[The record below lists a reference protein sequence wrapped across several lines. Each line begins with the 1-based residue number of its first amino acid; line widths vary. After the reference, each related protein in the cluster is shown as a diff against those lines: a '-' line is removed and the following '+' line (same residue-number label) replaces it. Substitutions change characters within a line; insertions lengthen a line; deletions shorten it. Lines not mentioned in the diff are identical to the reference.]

1 MCELCKLEAPP
12 LPGQRQYGPAQR
24 KADDAPRE
32 HKVSPVYITSVDEA
46 QGIVEAVVNVS
57 GILDEGNDIVQR
69 GAFTKTLTERGL
81 KVKVLDNH
89 RADSVMRVVGKVLEA
104 REVGRDALPA
114 NVLAQWPEAT
124 GGLWTKTQYLLNT
137 PEGEGVFRRI
147 AAGAVDE
154 YSIGYTAMQV
164 DYQMMS
170 LPDGRT
176 ISARILK
183 ELRLYEY
190 SPVIFG
196 MNPATATVGV
206 KGEPHPQADA
216 PTPDMGPDDETVEA
230 PAVEDDP
237 DKTQPLQPVQEAADE
252 LYDRAKAWLDKA
264 WLDREAKGAA
274 SIGAALMSS
283 VATGVAGMPAFWLA
297 EGVISV
303 EEYGLLNTLYIQAAK
318 MVYNGLPAEMR
329 DRDLRA
335 TMDAWSADGPGEGKV
350 GRVLSAKNYELIR
363 SAHEALST
371 VMSSA
376 TMRAAEEE
384 AEAPKSAGRDDAQK
398 AGAEPAS
405 HPSSTNE
412 NPLTLIERD
421 LIEVERVEQRMIG
434 WT

>member
-46 QGIVEAVVNVS
+46 QGIVEAVVNVF
-57 GILDEGNDIVQR
+57 GILDDGNDVVQR

-164 DYQMMS
+164 DYQKMT

-237 DKTQPLQPVQEAADE
+237 DKTQPLQPVQVPE
-252 LYDRAKAWLDKA
+252 AKAKA
-264 WLDREAKGAA
+264 SAT
-274 SIGAALMSS
+274 IGAALMSS

>member
-46 QGIVEAVVNVS
+46 QGIVEAVVNVF
-57 GILDEGNDIVQR
+57 GILDDGNDVVQR

-89 RADSVMRVVGKVLEA
+89 RADSVMRVVGRVLEM

-164 DYQMMS
+164 DYQKMT

-206 KGEPHPQADA
+206 KAGDGETDGR
-216 PTPDMGPDDETVEA
+216 GPDDETVEA

-237 DKTQPLQPVQEAADE
+237 DKTQPLQPVQVPE
-252 LYDRAKAWLDKA
+252 AKAKA
-264 WLDREAKGAA
+264 SAT
-274 SIGAALMSS
+274 IGAALMSS